1 MVMVEWQRFLK
12 EDGVKVFC
20 ISPGFLATNL
30 GGMGAEKLRQMGAG
44 HPSLGGAVIKEVVEG
59 RRDDDAGKVVNAA
72 GVQPW

>member
-1 MVMVEWQRFLK
+1 MVMLEWQRFLK

-44 HPSLGGAVIKEVVEG
+44 DPSLGGTLISDVVKG
-59 RRDDDAGKVVNAA
+59 KRDEDAGKVVNAA
-72 GVQPW
+72 GVQTW